1 MTFELGLRETAK
13 LNAAT
18 NPEWA
23 AAVLTF
29 CVEKLEPVIS
39 QKFTLIL
46 DDPSGYSTIENLHL
60 PFPDPKIEIRHY
72 GRTREQN
79 EKLGIQHEEN
89 TQIDA
94 NTLASGDGGLNV
106 DNEVMEFPEMCS
118 GCGRPAVCRMKQVQ
132 IPFFKEVTLMAMSC
146 DLCGYR
152 KVFDR

>member
-1 MTFELGLRETAK
+1 M
-13 LNAAT
+13 
-18 NPEWA
+18 
-23 AAVLTF
+23 
-29 CVEKLEPVIS
+29 
-39 QKFTLIL
+39 
-46 DDPSGYSTIENLHL
+46 HL

-89 TQIDA
+89 TQIDS

-132 IPFFKEVTLMAMSC
+132 IPFFKEVTIMAVSC
-146 DLCGYR
+146 DHCGYKSNEVKAGGGIEPKGKKHILKIR
-152 KVFDR
+152 TKEDLARDILKSDMAR